1 MLASVESFIDRLT
14 GKRLWSGHEK
24 TLKQRDLFILP
35 NRFGI
40 YVGFLVFASF
50 AMGYR
55 VQNNFI
61 LLGVIFLFLIFMLS
75 LIASVRN
82 LQGLSFS
89 FRTAPYYLASETQH
103 VMLSLQRPDP
113 AYNLELH
120 LPTSDKLVLNLPKGQ
135 AEIRPA
141 IGRLPRGVHTIP
153 KLKVQTRFPFGIVR
167 CWSWLSPSL
176 SMTVCPTPDMKP
188 LSAYPRSS
196 QRPARDGL
204 DDFSTQMPPQ
214 ASPQTDDGSLQD
226 PRIFEDGDLPS
237 RIDWKRF
244 AATRELLTRDFSPPD
259 TGDVLLQ
266 APANMEKEAALSY
279 LCGGLLVCA
288 SHRENAVMIFGAQRF
303 TIHNETQRLEALH
316 ALARA

>member
-1 MLASVESFIDRLT
+1 MLAPVQAFVDRLT
-14 GKRLWSGHEK
+14 GKRLWSGHSK
-24 TLKQRDLFILP
+24 TLRQKDLFILP
-35 NRFGI
+35 NRFGV

-61 LLGVIFLFLIFMLS
+61 LLGVIFLFLIYMLS

-103 VMLSLQRPDP
+103 VMLSLQRTDP
-113 AYNLELH
+113 VYNLELQ
-120 LPTSDKLVLNLPKGQ
+120 LPSAEKIILNLPKGQ
-135 AEIRPA
+135 AEIRPD
-141 IGRLPRGVHTIP
+141 IGSLPRGVHNVP
-153 KLKVQTRFPFGIVR
+153 ALKVQTRFPFGIVR

-176 SMTVCPTPDMKP
+176 SMTVCPAPDTRP
-188 LSAYPRSS
+188 LTEYPRTTQTPITDGADDLFSKATPQS
-196 QRPARDGL
+196 EDGL
-204 DDFSTQMPPQ
+204 
-214 ASPQTDDGSLQD
+214 LQD
-226 PRIFEDGDLPS
+226 PRTFEDGDLPS

-244 AATRELLTRDFSPPD
+244 AATRELLIRDFSAPN

-266 APANMEKEAALSY
+266 ASMDMEKEAALSY

-288 SHRENAVMIFGAQRF
+288 NHQENAIMVLNNRRF
-303 TIHNETQRLEALH
+303 IIQNDTQRLEALH
-316 ALARA
+316 ALASA